1 MGESDES
8 SLGCMA
14 RYFDSQF
21 LQMVYHGEEVNF
33 KRDCFCFTKKKRQM
47 DLGVQGITVFLTVMM
62 LALPLNSLIKM
73 FPLLGIS
80 SHSEMKALSSTPG

>member
-21 LQMVYHGEEVNF
+21 LQMVYHGEEVSF
-33 KRDCFCFTKKKRQM
+33 KRIVFVSPRRKGKWTF
-47 DLGVQGITVFLTVMM
+47 GVQRITVPYSNNAGF
-62 LALPLNSLIKM
+62 APELPDQDVPSLG
-73 FPLLGIS
+73 FG

>member
-21 LQMVYHGEEVNF
+21 LQMVYHGEEVSL
-33 KRDCFCFTKKKRQM
+33 KRIVFVSSRRKGKWTF
-47 DLGVQGITVFLTVMM
+47 GVQRITAPYSINAGFVPE
-62 LALPLNSLIKM
+62 LPDPSLG
-73 FPLLGIS
+73 FG